1 MRLIG
6 ACVAGIAAFVL
17 VQAGGAERADGA
29 FSGANGR
36 IVVQVTARGGFG
48 PANLW
53 VFHPDKGGVVRL
65 TRDNAHNANPAWSP
79 DGRRIAFNSDRL
91 GIGEADHDL
100 WLVDSDASNLRR
112 LTLGPAIDTDPAWA
126 PDGRRIAFESDRA
139 GNIEIWSLDTSSG
152 SEPARLTTSPGE
164 DADPAWSPDGSRI
177 AFLSTRDGNRE
188 IYVMNADGS
197 NQTRLTASPGA
208 DRHPS
213 WSPDGRYIAFD
224 SERNGNFEIYLME
237 ADGSDE
243 RRMTLN
249 PAVDSRPAFS
259 PDGRHIVFQSE
270 RGARGA
276 RQIFRIPLAGGA
288 IERSVWLY
296 VQWATSAD
304 WQRRPSGETC
314 DITGTI
320 HNDQIELYAGRSRET
335 ICGLAGND
343 RLDGGV
349 ADDVLH
355 GGPGNDLLFAYSGDR
370 DRLFGGPGNDYLYV
384 RDSNRRI
391 GPDFA
396 DGGPG
401 RDRAVADRVDRIRNT
416 EKVSRPKR

>member
-6 ACVAGIAAFVL
+6 ACVAAVL
-17 VQAGGAERADGA
+17 GVGLAQVGGAERADGA

-100 WLVDSDASNLRR
+100 WVIDADASNLRR
-112 LTLGPAIDTDPAWA
+112 LTLGPPIDTD
-126 PDGRRIAFESDRA
+126 
-139 GNIEIWSLDTSSG
+139 
-152 SEPARLTTSPGE
+152 
-164 DADPAWSPDGSRI
+164 
-177 AFLSTRDGNRE
+177 
-188 IYVMNADGS
+188 
-197 NQTRLTASPGA
+197 
-208 DRHPS
+208 PS

-224 SERNGNFEIYLME
+224 SERSGNFEIYLME
-237 ADGSDE
+237 ADGTDE

-288 IERSVWLY
+288 SEQSIWLY
-296 VQWATSAD
+296 AQWATSAD
-304 WQRRPSGETC
+304 WQRRPSGERC

-320 HNDQIELYAGRSRET
+320 RDDRIVLYAGRSRET

-343 RLDGGV
+343 ELNGG
-349 ADDVLH
+349 AGDDVLE
-355 GGPGNDLLFAYSGDR
+355 GGPGNDTLFGAAADR
-370 DRLFGGPGNDYLYV
+370 DRLLGGPGNDFLYL

-401 RDRAVADRVDRIRNT
+401 RDRAVADRIDHVRNV